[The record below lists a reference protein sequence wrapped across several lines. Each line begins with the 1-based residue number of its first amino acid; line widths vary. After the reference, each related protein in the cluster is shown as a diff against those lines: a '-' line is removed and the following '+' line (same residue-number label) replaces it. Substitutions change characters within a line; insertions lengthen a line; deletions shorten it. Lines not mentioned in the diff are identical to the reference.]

1 MEEYEVKDLYSRKA
15 IPDIQIDG
23 CSFYKTKEET
33 DDFFEYKL
41 MASITNTG
49 HTMCDTYKLN
59 FYINNPFSVI
69 FHINQWKTNI
79 HLRFWKIIE

>member
-1 MEEYEVKDLYSRKA
+1 MVAASIK
-15 IPDIQIDG
+15 
-23 CSFYKTKEET
+23 KEET

-69 FHINQWKTNI
+69 FHMKREEGSHGRQNKKVPTQS
-79 HLRFWKIIE
+79 

>member
-1 MEEYEVKDLYSRKA
+1 M
-15 IPDIQIDG
+15 I
-23 CSFYKTKEET
+23 
-33 DDFFEYKL
+33 FFEYKL

-79 HLRFWKIIE
+79 HLRFWKIIESK